1 MASSSFP
8 NLDGLTELA
17 RRDGVDISPTLV
29 RVLTDL
35 YVQKRAHTPE
45 EEHHYTE
52 LALRLLEAVD
62 VPTRAAVARKLAAY
76 KAAPSLVISRLARDV
91 LEVAEPVLRH
101 SPCLTGFELLAI
113 ISEFGPRY
121 AAVIAE
127 RDSAAWAGRRAV
139 AAAPAEPAEANA
151 AVAAVDAP
159 AARPVAPDVVPDIA
173 PPPGVPA
180 TQPVAELSVGEVFFK
195 ASSSQRRAILA
206 NLKLTD
212 AHGPTGPMTTAG
224 EAAIGRLE
232 AAALQR
238 RPDDFVRELELAL
251 AIPAATAAGV
261 VADESGELAVVAL
274 KALGMPSDVLLRVIL
289 FLNPVVGQSVPR
301 VFELS
306 TLYERLTVAA
316 AEELVAGLRRGP
328 RPQPAPARHQPQLWD
343 DEAAAR
349 RGGEPARRGPAPP
362 RPLPATRPD
371 TGTPAR
377 PHTRTA

>member
-1 MASSSFP
+1 MASSSLP

-127 RDSAAWAGRRAV
+127 RDSTAWAGRRAV
-139 AAAPAEPAEANA
+139 AEASAEPADTAAAGEAA
-151 AVAAVDAP
+151 EAP
-159 AARPVAPDVVPDIA
+159 AARPVAADIA
-173 PPPGVPA
+173 PGVVPGVAPPLAVPA
-180 TQPVAELSVGEVFFK
+180 THPVAELSVGEVFFS

-212 AHGPTGPMTTAG
+212 EHGPTGPATTAG
-224 EAAIGRLE
+224 EAAVGRLE

-251 AIPAATAAGV
+251 AIPAATAARV

-349 RGGEPARRGPAPP
+349 RGGEPARRGHGRSRSP
-362 RPLPATRPD
+362 
-371 TGTPAR
+371 
-377 PHTRTA
+377 